1 MRIGVWRHEVLAVQV
16 NAVSI
21 AKTGVAAIR
30 QSRPADAADHV
41 DAEAEDDEYRDR
53 RIEMEVGAGNHR
65 GDDQCDDEREK
76 LKHGD
81 RLRPASKERLAQCRL
96 RDLAKEQQ
104 NNALDVTMVT
114 RSRRRRC

>member
-1 MRIGVWRHEVLAVQV
+1 MQV

-81 RLRPASKERLAQCRL
+81 RNDWHSVAFVTWQK
-96 RDLAKEQQ
+96 
-104 NNALDVTMVT
+104 NNKTMP
-114 RSRRRRC
+114 SM

>member
-104 NNALDVTMVT
+104 N
-114 RSRRRRC
+114 